1 MVEPLLAVRDLH
13 KVFRI
18 PRRDRLFGSQPL
30 HAVNGVSFDLAKG
43 EVLGVVGESGC
54 GKSTLGRM
62 VLQLI
67 QPTSGQVIFGGQ
79 DLAQLDRASLR
90 RVRSRMQ
97 MVFQDPTGSL
107 NPAMTVGQAITETLR
122 FHDIGTPQE
131 RRDKASAMLATV
143 GLDPSHFDRLPHE
156 MSGGQNQRVGIAR
169 ALVIEPELMVM
180 DEAVSALDVSIQA
193 QILKL
198 LEDLRQKFRI
208 AILFISH
215 DLGIVRRISD
225 RMVVLYLGRIM
236 EIGSAEAVFGN
247 PRHPYTIGLMEAHPA
262 ADPLKRQHVLPQ
274 MKGDIPSPL
283 AMPPGCPFSTR
294 CDRVQDICRRTMPEL
309 RTLPDGRSVSCHL
322 V

>member
-1 MVEPLLAVRDLH
+1 MDEQLLSVRDLH
-13 KVFRI
+13 KVFYI
-18 PRRDRLFGSQPL
+18 PRRDRLFGRQPL
-30 HAVNGVSFDLAKG
+30 HAVNGISFDLAQG

-54 GKSTLGRM
+54 GKSTLARM

-67 QPTSGQVIFGGQ
+67 RPTSGQVIFDGQ
-79 DLAQLDRASLR
+79 DLGQLDRSLLR

-107 NPAMTVGQAITETLR
+107 NPTMTIGQTVTETLR
-122 FHDIGTPQE
+122 FHGIGTVQE
-131 RRDKASAMLATV
+131 RREKASAMLATV
-143 GLDPSHFDRLPHE
+143 GLDPSHFDRFPHE
-156 MSGGQNQRVGIAR
+156 LSGGQNQRVGIAR
-169 ALVIEPELMVM
+169 ALVIEPRLMVM

-225 RMVVLYLGRIM
+225 RIVVLYLGRIM

-247 PRHPYTIGLMEAHPA
+247 PKHPYTIGLMGAHPA
-262 ADPLKRQHVLPQ
+262 ANPGKRHRVLPQ
-274 MKGDIPSPL
+274 MTGDIPSPL

-294 CDRVQDICRRTMPEL
+294 CDRVQDRCRSTIPEL
-309 RTLPDGRSVSCHL
+309 RALPDGRSVSCHL